1 MEQQQPVRRRYIG
14 KQRPRPSEFVP
25 VCQPLAAQQ
34 LVPVS
39 PPLAAEPHQ
48 PKRKRTQTGT
58 RVTLAGQRLSCSVSL
73 RGALMARLQ
82 QERASR
88 EIWTGKQWER
98 VVQQVAKE
106 DWGAVNHGG
115 GRTEKVRPP
124 AVDEQQAVSD
134 QGQVDHGSI
143 ISAVG
148 EAKSAV
154 GQDESS
160 ATGKEQREEGQ
171 MAHAASAVGEEHA
184 SEQDKDSVIAECGTP
199 HTLPSVLPAEP
210 MTLKTQRLAGYTVL
224 EFIANGSYGDV
235 YKASKKSTGEL
246 FAIKVMAKCRKTAKM
261 TTEQQRELSLMRGLS
276 RKHDHVVNLLGWRE
290 TCFNVQLFMPLYDQT
305 LRQYIRRHSV
315 PLYAGSTIVKQLS
328 SAVAY
333 LHDCSILHRDIKPPN
348 ILVKR
353 QPLAVGQPL
362 VVALSDFGSSRE
374 ILPLGLD
381 QAPEQPMTPKMVT
394 VYYRAPEILM
404 GQTYA
409 LPSDVW
415 STGITFVEVEQG
427 HPPFQIETEFKLVRE
442 IVQTVGGRVKNL
454 QLCTKLV
461 KQSARKW
468 GETYGGEFQALVDS
482 MLVFDP
488 DDRISSREAAR
499 RSLAW
504 WRCSQPLAGSVQPS
518 SASQHT
524 QPLAGPP
531 LAGSVQPSS
540 ASQHSQPLAG
550 PA

>member
-1 MEQQQPVRRRYIG
+1 M
-14 KQRPRPSEFVP
+14 
-25 VCQPLAAQQ
+25 
-34 LVPVS
+34 PVS
-39 PPLAAEPHQ
+39 PLLAAEPHQ
-48 PKRKRTQTGT
+48 PKRKRTQTGR
-58 RVTLAGQRLSCSVSL
+58 RVQLAGQRLSCSVSMH
-73 RGALMARLQ
+73 GALMARLQ

-88 EIWTGKQWER
+88 ETWTGKQWER

-115 GRTEKVRPP
+115 YRTEKVRPP
-124 AVDEQQAVSD
+124 AVGEQQAVSD

-171 MAHAASAVGEEHA
+171 VAHAASAVGEEHA

-199 HTLPSVLPAEP
+199 PDPLPAEP
-210 MTLKTQRLAGYTVL
+210 TILKTKRLAGYTVL
-224 EFIANGSYGDV
+224 EFIANGTYGDV

-246 FAIKVMAKCRKTAKM
+246 FAVKVMTKCRKTAKM

-305 LRQYIRRHSV
+305 LRQYIRGRSV

-442 IVQTVGGRVKNL
+442 ILQTVGGCVKNL
-454 QLCTKLV
+454 ELSTKLV

-488 DDRISSREAAR
+488 DDRISSRVAAR

-518 SASQHT
+518 SASQH
-524 QPLAGPP
+524 
-531 LAGSVQPSS
+531 
-540 ASQHSQPLAG
+540 SQPLAG

>member
-1 MEQQQPVRRRYIG
+1 
-14 KQRPRPSEFVP
+14 
-25 VCQPLAAQQ
+25 
-34 LVPVS
+34 
-39 PPLAAEPHQ
+39 
-48 PKRKRTQTGT
+48 
-58 RVTLAGQRLSCSVSL
+58 
-73 RGALMARLQ
+73 
-82 QERASR
+82 
-88 EIWTGKQWER
+88 
-98 VVQQVAKE
+98 
-106 DWGAVNHGG
+106 
-115 GRTEKVRPP
+115 
-124 AVDEQQAVSD
+124 
-134 QGQVDHGSI
+134 
-143 ISAVG
+143 
-148 EAKSAV
+148 
-154 GQDESS
+154 
-160 ATGKEQREEGQ
+160 
-171 MAHAASAVGEEHA
+171 
-184 SEQDKDSVIAECGTP
+184 
-199 HTLPSVLPAEP
+199 
-210 MTLKTQRLAGYTVL
+210 
-224 EFIANGSYGDV
+224 
-235 YKASKKSTGEL
+235 
-246 FAIKVMAKCRKTAKM
+246 M

-305 LRQYIRRHSV
+305 LRQYIRGHSV

-362 VVALSDFGSSRE
+362 VVALSDFGCSRE
-374 ILPLGLD
+374 ILPL
-381 QAPEQPMTPKMVT
+381 EPMTPKMVT

-442 IVQTVGGRVKNL
+442 IFQTVGGRFKNL
-454 QLCTKLV
+454 ELCTKLV

-488 DDRISSREAAR
+488 DDRISSRVAAG

-504 WRCSQPLAGSVQPS
+504 WWWSQPRAGSVQPS

>member
-1 MEQQQPVRRRYIG
+1 
-14 KQRPRPSEFVP
+14 
-25 VCQPLAAQQ
+25 
-34 LVPVS
+34 
-39 PPLAAEPHQ
+39 
-48 PKRKRTQTGT
+48 
-58 RVTLAGQRLSCSVSL
+58 
-73 RGALMARLQ
+73 
-82 QERASR
+82 
-88 EIWTGKQWER
+88 
-98 VVQQVAKE
+98 
-106 DWGAVNHGG
+106 
-115 GRTEKVRPP
+115 
-124 AVDEQQAVSD
+124 
-134 QGQVDHGSI
+134 
-143 ISAVG
+143 
-148 EAKSAV
+148 
-154 GQDESS
+154 
-160 ATGKEQREEGQ
+160 
-171 MAHAASAVGEEHA
+171 
-184 SEQDKDSVIAECGTP
+184 
-199 HTLPSVLPAEP
+199 
-210 MTLKTQRLAGYTVL
+210 
-224 EFIANGSYGDV
+224 
-235 YKASKKSTGEL
+235 
-246 FAIKVMAKCRKTAKM
+246 M

-305 LRQYIRRHSV
+305 LRQYIRGRSV

-348 ILVKR
+348 ILVKH

-362 VVALSDFGSSRE
+362 VVALSDFGCSRE

-394 VYYRAPEILM
+394 VYYRAPEIFM

-442 IVQTVGGRVKNL
+442 IFKTLGGRVKNKEVR
-454 QLCTKLV
+454 TNLV

-468 GETYGGEFQALVDS
+468 GETYGGVFQALVDS
-482 MLVFDP
+482 MLVCDP
-488 DDRISSREAAR
+488 DDRISSRVAAR

-518 SASQHT
+518 SSSQHT

-531 LAGSVQPSS
+531 LAGSVQP
-540 ASQHSQPLAG
+540 
-550 PA
+550 